1 MTSIDG
7 DGREAPGSDARSDG
21 WWTAPPPVMPMSEEA
36 LSKRLEIK
44 NRLGLHARAAAQ
56 LVQIAAQ
63 FDADIT
69 VVKDGQV
76 VNGKSILGLMM
87 LAAAQGTCIDV
98 SVTGPQ
104 AAAALDAI
112 ERLVEQKFNEE

>member
-1 MTSIDG
+1 
-7 DGREAPGSDARSDG
+7 
-21 WWTAPPPVMPMSEEA
+21 MSEA
-36 LSKRLEIK
+36 TLSKRLEIK

-69 VVKDGQV
+69 IVKDGQA

-87 LAAAQGTCIDV
+87 LAAAQGTTIDV
-98 SVTGPQ
+98 NVVGPQ
-104 AAAALDAI
+104 AVEALLAI
-112 ERLVEQKFNEE
+112 ERVVEQKFNEE

>member
-1 MTSIDG
+1 M
-7 DGREAPGSDARSDG
+7 SDV
-21 WWTAPPPVMPMSEEA
+21 T

-69 VVKDGQV
+69 VVKDDQA

-87 LAAAQGTCIDV
+87 LAAAQGTTIDV
-98 SVTGPQ
+98 SVVGPQ
-104 AAAALDAI
+104 AAEALLAI
-112 ERLVEQKFNEE
+112 ERLFEQKFNEE